1 MRGLIS
7 LWHRL
12 LALVRRRRL
21 ECDLDDEVACHLAMR
36 GAELQGAGAS
46 PEHATSEARRQF
58 GSAALI
64 REQARD
70 AWTFHA
76 VETTLRDLRFALRT
90 LRRSPG
96 FAAAAVFVLAIGI
109 GANAAI
115 FSLIRTILLQSLPFT
130 DAGRLAVVW
139 TYPPDHG
146 DQHNA
151 ATVPDYLAWRAQS
164 SSFTALAA
172 TWSYTRTFG
181 AEENGAAAERITGQL
196 CTPEFLQALDVKP
209 LRGRLFTN
217 AEDEVD
223 HLAPVVVISERLWRR
238 RFNAD
243 PDILDKSVR
252 LDGRVITIIGVVR
265 TDFRLFGNDD
275 LGFFEPFQFY
285 RQQLQG
291 SPRFVTVLGRLKAGS
306 TMADAQSDLDVVAK
320 RVADQFPRM
329 STVNGKP

>member
-76 VETTLRDLRFALRT
+76 V
-90 LRRSPG
+90 
-96 FAAAAVFVLAIGI
+96 GI

-139 TYPPDHG
+139 THPPDHG
-146 DQHNA
+146 DQLNP